1 MIAYVLVGQDGDKL
15 EFTAT
20 ARDVFMWE
28 KVYKG
33 KSFGALK
40 ENLYMWDLYAIA
52 HQAATRLALVDPGMK
67 LDPFVDAY
75 PDLDWREMAKQ
86 PIQLEDPTQPA
97 QSAGE

>member
-1 MIAYVLVGQDGDKL
+1 MIAYALVGQDGEKL

-28 KVYKG
+28 KAYKG
-33 KSFGALK
+33 KSFGQLK
-40 ENLYMWDLYAIA
+40 DNLHMWDLYAIA
-52 HQAATRLALVDPGMK
+52 HLACKRLGHTDLA

-86 PIQLEDPTQPA
+86 PIAMEDPTQPA